1 MNKLFL
7 NLKNKNIAIASVIA
21 IFFMIDRYLKLAALH
36 LANGEPIKLIG
47 NIFSFNFTAN
57 YYLAFSLP
65 LSGPLVNSLIILIII
80 GLIYYILLNR
90 RDSAKRWEVII
101 LTFIIFGAI
110 SNILDRLIYGY
121 VIDYLELKYF
131 TVFNLADV
139 MISGGAII
147 LLTKT
152 IKLNKK
158 TAA

>member
-1 MNKLFL
+1 MNKLLL
-7 NLKNKNIAIASVIA
+7 NIKNKNIAIASVIA
-21 IFFMIDRYLKLAALH
+21 IFFIADRYLKFLALNMADN
-36 LANGEPIKLIG
+36 APFRLIS

-65 LSGPLVNSLIILIII
+65 LSGPLINILIVLIII
-80 GLIYYILLNR
+80 GLTYYILRNR

>member
-1 MNKLFL
+1 L
-7 NLKNKNIAIASVIA
+7 
-21 IFFMIDRYLKLAALH
+21 R
-36 LANGEPIKLIG
+36 
-47 NIFSFNFTAN
+47 
-57 YYLAFSLP
+57 
-65 LSGPLVNSLIILIII
+65 
-80 GLIYYILLNR
+80 NR